1 MVFLLLSAAGHATIR
16 GEDNVQSRQIGIGVI
31 GSGRIGTLRARLA
44 AKHPAVRF
52 LAVSD
57 KEPAHAAKLAELAGA
72 DFHSADNDAVIA
84 HPQVDAVFVSTPEGE
99 HAAPVCR
106 ALELGK
112 SVLVEKPLALSLNDA
127 EAIINTLNRTGGTL
141 RVGYSRRFKEC
152 FLRAKEQMVHGR
164 LGKVSGGLARVYNSR
179 AQTFAILKRDPHAT
193 PVLDV
198 LTYYVDLIC
207 WFLEGNR
214 PVEIVAR
221 GQSGVFRDAG
231 YSAHDVTWA
240 LVTFADGAVVNF
252 GIGYALPAR
261 YPTQG
266 QSDRVELLGSDGVM
280 LIDDDHME
288 HVLFSEKG
296 IPHPYVP
303 GHSVELAF
311 LGSNTA
317 GDWAMGDF
325 WGPLGNETRSWLDF
339 LSTGRGGQIHATAEQ
354 AMLNLK
360 TTYAIER
367 AVATGQAVR
376 LD

>member
-1 MVFLLLSAAGHATIR
+1 MKSTEL
-16 GEDNVQSRQIGIGVI
+16 GIAVVGA
-31 GSGRIGTLRARLA
+31 GRIGTLRARLA

-57 KEPAHAAKLAELAGA
+57 KEAANAKALAGLAGA
-72 DFHSADNDAVIA
+72 DFHSDDNEAVIA
-84 HPQVDAVFVSTPEGE
+84 HPQVNAVFVSTPEGE

-112 SVLVEKPLALSLNDA
+112 PVLVEKPLALSLNDA
-127 EAIINTLNRTGGTL
+127 EAILKTLKATGGTL

-164 LGKVSGGLARVYNSR
+164 LGKVTGALARVYNSR

-198 LTYYVDLIC
+198 LTYYVDLMC
-207 WFLEGNR
+207 WLMEGNK
-214 PVEIVAR
+214 PVEVVAR
-221 GQSGVFRDAG
+221 GQSGIFRDAG
-231 YSAHDVTWA
+231 YSAQDVTWA

-266 QSDRVELLGSDGVM
+266 QSDRVELLGTDGTM
-280 LIDDDHME
+280 IIDDDHME
-288 HVLFSEKG
+288 HLIFSEKG

-303 GHSVELAF
+303 GHSVEMAF

-325 WGPLGNETRSWLDF
+325 WGPLGNETRAWLDF
-339 LSTGRGGQIHATAEQ
+339 LSTGRPSIHCTVEQ

-367 AVATGQAVR
+367 AAATGQPVR
-376 LD
+376 LDSTA

>member
-1 MVFLLLSAAGHATIR
+1 VKSTEL
-16 GEDNVQSRQIGIGVI
+16 GIAVV

-57 KEPAHAAKLAELAGA
+57 KEEANAKALAGLAGA
-72 DFHSADNDAVIA
+72 DFYSADNEAVIA
-84 HPQVDAVFVSTPEGE
+84 HPQVNAVFVSTPEGE

-112 SVLVEKPLALSLNDA
+112 PVLVEKPLALSLNDA
-127 EAIINTLNRTGGTL
+127 EAILKTLKATGGTL

-164 LGKVSGGLARVYNSR
+164 LGKVSGALARVYNSR

-207 WFLEGNR
+207 WLLEGNK
-214 PVEIVAR
+214 PVEVVAR
-221 GQSGVFRDAG
+221 GQSGIFRDAG
-231 YSAHDVTWA
+231 YSAQDVTWA

-252 GIGYALPAR
+252 GIGYALPTR

-266 QSDRVELLGSDGVM
+266 QSDRVELLGTDGTM
-280 LIDDDHME
+280 IIDDDHME
-288 HVLFSEKG
+288 HLIFSEKG

-303 GHSVELAF
+303 GHSVEMAF

-325 WGPLGNETRSWLDF
+325 WGPLGNETRAWLDF
-339 LSTGRGGQIHATAEQ
+339 LSTGRPSIHCTVEQ

-367 AVATGQAVR
+367 AAATGQPVR
-376 LD
+376 LDRD

>member
-1 MVFLLLSAAGHATIR
+1 
-16 GEDNVQSRQIGIGVI
+16 VQSRQIGIAVV

-44 AKHPAVRF
+44 VKHPAVRF

-57 KEPAHAAKLAELAGA
+57 KEPAHAEKLAALAGA

-84 HPQVDAVFVSTPEGE
+84 HPDVDAVFVSTPEGE
-99 HAAPVCR
+99 HAAPVCK

-112 SVLVEKPLALSLNDA
+112 PVLVEKPLALSLNDA
-127 EAIINTLNRTGGTL
+127 EAILNTLNRTGGTL

-214 PVEIVAR
+214 PVEVVAR

-266 QSDRVELLGSDGVM
+266 QSDRVELLGADGVM

-339 LSTGRGGQIHATAEQ
+339 LSTGRGGQIHATADQ

>member
-1 MVFLLLSAAGHATIR
+1 ML
-16 GEDNVQSRQIGIGVI
+16 GIAVVGA
-31 GSGRIGTLRARLA
+31 GRIGTLRARLA
-44 AKHPAVRF
+44 ARHPAVRF

-57 KEPAHAAKLAELAGA
+57 KEPAHARALAELAGA
-72 DFHSADNDAVIA
+72 DFHAADNDAVIG

-112 SVLVEKPLALSLNDA
+112 PVLVEKPLALSLNDA
-127 EAIINTLNRTGGTL
+127 EAIVNTLARTGGTL

-152 FLRAKEQMVHGR
+152 FLRAKEQMVRGR
-164 LGKVSGGLARVYNSR
+164 LGRVSGGLARVYNSR

-198 LTYYVDLIC
+198 LTYYVDLMC
-207 WFLEGNR
+207 WFLDGNK
-214 PVEIVAR
+214 PVEVVAR
-221 GQSGVFRDAG
+221 GQSGIFREAG

-240 LVTFADGAVVNF
+240 IVTFADGAVVNF
-252 GIGYALPAR
+252 GISYALPAN

-266 QSDRVELLGSDGVM
+266 QSDRVELLGSEGTM
-280 LIDDDHME
+280 MIDDDHME
-288 HVLFSEKG
+288 HLLFSERG

-303 GHSVELAF
+303 GHSVNMAF

-339 LSTGRGGQIHATAEQ
+339 LSTGRGGDVHATAAE
-354 AMLNLK
+354 ALVNLK
-360 TTYAIER
+360 ATYAIER
-367 AVATGQAVR
+367 AVETGQAVR